1 MFFAGARRR
10 KGGGAVYVRAAIMIM
25 YSSCPRLYVML
36 YPLVEEEGVHHGMRN
51 GGIKGEEGG
60 RWSSYHV
67 LVMDLRN
74 RSKKLLAQRRVGFDG
89 NSCSGSGGGGRWTY
103 HTQAGGEWEL
113 CRGTWNEQV
122 MVERQKP
129 SRSSSTEQSSSSG
142 VVLVERAG
150 TILHHLTGAS

>member
-60 RWSSYHV
+60 RW
-67 LVMDLRN
+67 
-74 RSKKLLAQRRVGFDG
+74 F
-89 NSCSGSGGGGRWTY
+89 
-103 HTQAGGEWEL
+103 
-113 CRGTWNEQV
+113 
-122 MVERQKP
+122 
-129 SRSSSTEQSSSSG
+129 SSG
-142 VVLVERAG
+142 IMCWSIRDGFKE
-150 TILHHLTGAS
+150 S